1 MCRAFFFFACVIFLN
16 FLKKTSSPY
25 TALCSFRTLNCMHD
39 FWNSLF
45 NSYMLNSLNG
55 ISASRFQILSLL
67 PYLCCSLSLL
77 AFSAKCL
84 YMFNLNSMM
93 GESNCT
99 SGVLGP
105 KGIFSPIHKG
115 AWVVIDYYER
125 LIDYYER
132 MVIFPLLSV
141 GGLIIPFCS
150 LLFYY
155 IYIYFYIYLCIVHD
169 CSLMNGGSSQHQ
181 LLLTGL
187 QSMGK
192 MLQLGIIMWSSFL
205 HFMIRSCCK

>member
-1 MCRAFFFFACVIFLN
+1 
-16 FLKKTSSPY
+16 
-25 TALCSFRTLNCMHD
+25 
-39 FWNSLF
+39 
-45 NSYMLNSLNG
+45 
-55 ISASRFQILSLL
+55 
-67 PYLCCSLSLL
+67 
-77 AFSAKCL
+77 
-84 YMFNLNSMM
+84 MFNLNSMM

-155 IYIYFYIYLCIVHD
+155 IYIYLYLSVYCA
-169 CSLMNGGSSQHQ
+169 
-181 LLLTGL
+181 
-187 QSMGK
+187 
-192 MLQLGIIMWSSFL
+192 
-205 HFMIRSCCK
+205 